1 MEVMF
6 ESFGNGHAIDWVAND
21 LNAVQ
26 PPQKCLANTTAG
38 SPNKQF
44 RTPGIG
50 QKPRCAPPSQVQH
63 SAGDDINSVPAGFAD
78 GILHTQDA
86 RKGMDRTLRLAA
98 LLCTEESKR
107 TQARA
112 SLRACVA

>member
-6 ESFGNGHAIDWVAND
+6 ESFGNGHANEWVAKND

-26 PPQKCLANTTAG
+26 PLQKCLANSTAG
-38 SPNKQF
+38 SPDKQIK
-44 RTPGIG
+44 TPGIG
-50 QKPRCAPPSQVQH
+50 HSSQKPLCAPPSQVQH
-63 SAGDDINSVPAGFAD
+63 SAGDDINFVPAGFAD

-98 LLCTEESKR
+98 LLCTEEAKR
-107 TQARA
+107 TQVRA
-112 SLRACVA
+112 S